1 MLSPLDLRKVNV
13 FRDLPVSQLE
23 LIYELV
29 SFRDYSAG
37 EFIFTQGQPG
47 DAVFFVTRGRVKIS
61 VTATDGREKIMHVMS
76 VGQVFGEV
84 VLFDAGSYPA
94 SAQAMEAAQVG
105 VLKNQDLF
113 DLLRQHTELAI
124 NLLRLLAR
132 RLRMAQ
138 RQVQDLALK
147 DAYERVVQL
156 IVDLAETKGCK
167 EANGSIH
174 LDLDLTR
181 EEMAKLTGITRETFT
196 RMLAELRQAGLL
208 AVRRNQVLIP
218 SLARLREII
227 D

>member
-1 MLSPLDLRKVNV
+1 
-13 FRDLPVSQLE
+13 
-23 LIYELV
+23 
-29 SFRDYSAG
+29 
-37 EFIFTQGQPG
+37 
-47 DAVFFVTRGRVKIS
+47 
-61 VTATDGREKIMHVMS
+61 
-76 VGQVFGEV
+76 
-84 VLFDAGSYPA
+84 
-94 SAQAMEAAQVG
+94 MEAAQVG

-167 EANGSIH
+167 EANGSIR

-181 EEMAKLTGITRETFT
+181 EEMAKLTGTTRETFT